1 MAQTVPEGRVRIRV
15 VRDLPIA
22 HPRHVQFGQRLGD
35 VETPPGLGT
44 YEELFDELLDMLHV
58 LQGRADAPVSSPYL
72 GLMEVATAYIA
83 RAFEIEMLLLQ
94 LEHEGDHAL
103 QKFRTGPLRSFIDAA
118 RKMVDLGSRRLTQEQ
133 ILSDMRRDAGEI

>member
-1 MAQTVPEGRVRIRV
+1 
-15 VRDLPIA
+15 
-22 HPRHVQFGQRLGD
+22 
-35 VETPPGLGT
+35 
-44 YEELFDELLDMLHV
+44 
-58 LQGRADAPVSSPYL
+58 
-72 GLMEVATAYIA
+72 MEVATAYIA

-133 ILSDMRRDAGEI
+133 MLTDMRRDSGEVM